1 MMPNAKTVLIIGA
14 GPGGILM
21 GIRLLELGV
30 TDLTIFEKADAVGG
44 TWRDNR
50 YPGVACDVPAHYY
63 SYSFQPNADAR
74 TTFATGPEL
83 EAYFT
88 HVARDHGVLD
98 HVRFGTE
105 ATDARWTGSA
115 WQVTTG
121 DGAVERFDVVITAV
135 GRLHRPRIPEIE
147 GMGSFEGLITHSSRW
162 DPATDLHGKR
172 LGVIGTGSS
181 AVQITSAASLEAAHL
196 DLYQRTPQWVMPM
209 ANEPIPDE
217 VREEMATPEGAEKHY
232 REVEQQLIELGDT
245 ILQSDSEGTKK
256 RNAGVRA
263 AVAAVQDPVLR
274 AKLTPDYEVGCKRLI
289 ISGTFYDAVQRP
301 NVSVVTEGIERIEPG
316 GIRTRDGAFRPLDVI
331 ILATGF
337 HADSYMRPM
346 TVTGANG
353 VDLDEL
359 WADAFLNYKS
369 VALPSMP
376 NLFTVN
382 GPFSPGGSLSIL
394 AVIEAH
400 TAYIAKLVE
409 RIRADDVAIE
419 PRKARA
425 EELLDEVR
433 GRAKQTVWFTGGC
446 TSWYLDRNGVPIVA
460 PMTLHQLHDDLE
472 QVVWSD
478 YDVQPLLVPAGR

>member
-1 MMPNAKTVLIIGA
+1 MPHSKSVLIIGA

-21 GIRLLELGV
+21 AIRLLEQGV
-30 TDLTIFEKADAVGG
+30 TDLTVFEKADSVGG

-63 SYSFQPNADAR
+63 SYSFAPNADAR
-74 TTFATGPEL
+74 TTFATGAEL

-88 HVARDHGVLD
+88 HIARDHGVLE

-105 ATDARWTGSA
+105 AVDARWTGTD
-115 WQVTTG
+115 WRVTTD
-121 DGAVERFDVVITAV
+121 DGTVQHFDVVITAV
-135 GRLHRPRIPEIE
+135 GRLHRPRIPEIA
-147 GMGSFEGLITHSSRW
+147 GMDDFAGVITHSSRW
-162 DPATDLHGKR
+162 DPATDLTGTR
-172 LGVIGTGSS
+172 VGVIGTGSS
-181 AVQITSAASLEAAHL
+181 AVQITSAASKVAAHL
-196 DLYQRTPQWVMPM
+196 DLYQRTAQWVMPM
-209 ANEPIPDE
+209 ANEQIPE
-217 VREEMATPEGAEKHY
+217 SVRQEMATPEGAERHY

-245 ILQSDSEGTKK
+245 ILRSDSEGTRK

-289 ISGTFYDAVQRP
+289 ISGTFYEAVQRP
-301 NVSVVTEGIERIEPG
+301 NVSVVTDGIERIEAG
-316 GIRTRDGAFRPLDVI
+316 GIRTKDGAFRPLDVI

-346 TVTGANG
+346 TVTGEDG
-353 VDLDEL
+353 VDLDRL

-400 TAYIAKLVE
+400 TAYIAKLVA
-409 RIRADDVAIE
+409 RIVADDVAIE
-419 PRKARA
+419 PEQERA
-425 EELLDEVR
+425 EALLDEVR
-433 GRAKQTVWFTGGC
+433 DRAKQTVWFTGGC
-446 TSWYLDRNGVPIVA
+446 QSWYLDRNGVPIVA
-460 PMTLHQLHDDLE
+460 PLTLKQLHDDLE
-472 QVVWSD
+472 DVVWSD
-478 YDVQPLLVPAGR
+478 YSVEPLLAGAGR